1 MTSMKTTLLF
11 LKRWA
16 SSIGH
21 ILWPAILLMVCC
33 LAFFWEAMWLPA
45 GEVIAGNDL
54 TNMFL
59 HWFRF
64 AVSEVRQGEFP
75 LWNPYL
81 FSGLPFAANPQPAL
95 FYPPTWLAWIMPVE
109 RALSWIIVGHV
120 WLAGI
125 GTYAWLRSEGATK
138 SGALLAGVTFA
149 FSGYV
154 FVRVYAGHLGVIT
167 TGAWLPVILWAYR
180 AALNHRS
187 GWIAVVGGV
196 PVGLSILAGHT
207 ATFLY
212 VALGLAGYALFCTWE
227 HWQTKQ
233 SAPILKTPLGLV
245 SLMVLT
251 GLALAAVQLFP
262 LVEMVWHST
271 RQSPGSDFAARFS
284 WPPGYLVTL
293 FVPNFFGEPLRTGY
307 WGDGIYDEYIYYV
320 GVLPLILAFLGSR
333 LRHRLKPFLV
343 ALGLGALL
351 LALGQYGALHRLFY
365 RFVPLFNATRA
376 PARAGFL
383 FTLAAAALAG
393 LTASRLTSPHTETRY
408 PPQQT
413 ITRLLTPLKGPG
425 VRIGVAGALGL
436 VLLGFAAF
444 AWGRDSNPAAG
455 RLWHQANQ
463 TALFLFFLGLSLAL
477 LHAVRTEGRLHSGLA
492 IGLVLLDL
500 WTFGN
505 GLVEPKVVEESAF
518 WRGVETVVPD
528 PQTKRVLPWGLNDWF
543 QNGGMPLGLRSVFGY
558 DPLVL
563 ARYETFI
570 TSRPDPLARTYDLL
584 NAGYIAAPLALEFGD
599 HQEPP
604 PTLLAGPDAFV
615 YERPNAMPRAWVATA
630 WEVLDDAATLNR
642 IHAPDFDPHTTALVT
657 TDPACTVT
665 STESPAQVTFETDRV
680 NRIAV
685 QVQSGGGLLI
695 FSEVDYPGWEV
706 TVDGVPAAAQ
716 RADYLLRAVCVP
728 PGEHTVV
735 WNYNPPWFR
744 VGLGVTLATLGL
756 VGLSGIM
763 LFRRKAL
770 VKRDYREEV

>member
-1 MTSMKTTLLF
+1 M
-11 LKRWA
+11 A
-16 SSIGH
+16 SIGH
-21 ILWPAILLMVCC
+21 ALWPAILLTVCC
-33 LAFFWEAMWLPA
+33 LTFFWDVLRLPA
-45 GEVIAGNDL
+45 GQVIAGNDL

-59 HWFRF
+59 HWLHF
-64 AVSEVRQGEFP
+64 AVSEIRQGEFP

-81 FSGLPFAANPQPAL
+81 FSGIPFAANPQPAL

-125 GTYAWLRSEGATK
+125 GTYAWLRSEGTTK
-138 SGALLAGVTFA
+138 AGALLAGITFA

-154 FVRVYAGHLGVIT
+154 FVRIYAGHLGVIT

-187 GWIAVVGGV
+187 WRIAIIGGV

-212 VALGLAGYALFCTWE
+212 VSLGLAGYVLFCTWE
-227 HWQTKQ
+227 HSQIKQ
-233 SAPILKTPLGLV
+233 PASTPKAPLALAG
-245 SLMVLT
+245 LMVLT
-251 GLALAAVQLFP
+251 GLALAAVQLLP
-262 LVEMVWHST
+262 LVEMVSRST
-271 RQSPGSDFAARFS
+271 RQSPGYDFAARFS
-284 WPPGYLVTL
+284 WPPGYLLTL
-293 FVPNFFGEPLRTGY
+293 FVPNFFGEPLHTGY
-307 WGDGIYDEYIYYV
+307 WGDGIYDEYIYYI
-320 GVLPLILAFLGSR
+320 GVLPLLLALLGVR
-333 LRHRLKPFLV
+333 LRHRLRPFLV

-351 LALGQYGALHRLFY
+351 LALGQYGILHRLFY
-365 RFVPLFNATRA
+365 RFVPLFNSTRA

-393 LTASRLTSPHTETRY
+393 LTAGRLAAPHTEAHSKARS
-408 PPQQT
+408 T
-413 ITRLLTPLKGPG
+413 IPRLLTPLNGPG
-425 VRIGVAGALGL
+425 MRIGVAAALVL
-436 VLLGFAAF
+436 VLLEFAAF

-463 TALFLFFLGLSLAL
+463 TALFLLFLTLSLAL
-477 LHAVRTEGRLHSGLA
+477 LHAARTEGRLRGGLA
-492 IGLVLLDL
+492 IGLALFDL

-505 GLVEPKVVEESAF
+505 GLVEPRAVEASAF
-518 WRGVETVVPD
+518 WQGVESVVSA
-528 PQTKRVLPWGLNDWF
+528 PQTKRVLPWGLNDWL

-558 DPLVL
+558 DPLVP

-584 NAGYIAAPLALEFGD
+584 NAGYIVAPVALEFGE

-615 YERPNAMPRAWVATA
+615 YERPNAMPRAWVTTA
-630 WEVLDDAATLNR
+630 WEVLDDAATLDR

-657 TDPACTVT
+657 TDPACTVVPT
-665 STESPAQVTFETDRV
+665 NRPAQVTFETERA
-680 NRIAV
+680 NRLV
-685 QVQSGGGLLI
+685 VRVQSGGGLLI
-695 FSEVDYPGWEV
+695 FSEVDSPGWEA
-706 TVDGVPAAAQ
+706 TVDGAPATAQ

-728 PGEHTVV
+728 PGEHTVA
-735 WNYNPPWFR
+735 WNYAPPRFR
-744 VGLGVTLATLGL
+744 VGLGVTLTTLGI
-756 VGLSGIM
+756 VAIACIG

-770 VKRDYREEV
+770 